1 MVPNKEGRALIQIQL
16 NKNHNETFLYK
27 ALYVEIKD
35 LILSRKI
42 QKHEKLPSKRQLA
55 TQLKTSVNTVTA
67 TYEQLIAEGYIY
79 AIERSGYYVEDIP
92 KLLREAK
99 INPEWSEILAEPKR
113 HVQFKYSLSHMDTN
127 IALFPYS
134 EWRKSEQYAFKNHK
148 WELSRIMERQGLL
161 TVRKTIAKLIKKYR
175 DVICEPEQIVL
186 GVGTQPLIEQLLNIL
201 KDIDPISLGVE
212 DPGYTRLYSQLEH
225 LGIDLNP
232 IKLDEKGISIEELKK
247 TDSNIVFV
255 TPSHQFPTG
264 IIMPVSRRT
273 ELLNWAAKGFNRY
286 IIEDD
291 YDSEFKYK
299 TDHIPSLHNLD
310 RNESVV
316 YIGSFSKSLLPSLRI
331 SYMVLPKNLVI
342 PYRNK
347 YGHLIPENNTLSLL
361 TLKYFIESGSYD
373 RHIKRMTNYYDD
385 IRNGLISGIKKAFKS
400 KVHIYDTLAGL
411 HFIAR
416 FTTKKSYEDIEKDAK
431 KNEIELYTIRRF
443 MINPLKKE
451 NNITIIV
458 GFGTVKKENIK
469 KIVQLLYQ
477 TTMMHK
483 ET

>member
-1 MVPNKEGRALIQIQL
+1 MINIQL

-27 ALYVEIKD
+27 ALYNEIKD
-35 LILSRKI
+35 LILSQKI

-79 AIERSGYYVEDIP
+79 AIERSGYFVEDIP

-99 INPEWSEILAEPKR
+99 INPEWNEILAEPKN
-113 HVQFKYSLSHMDTN
+113 HVQYKYSLSHMDTN
-127 IALFPYS
+127 IELFPYN
-134 EWRKSEQYAFKNHK
+134 EWRKNEQYAFKNHK

-161 TVRKTIAKLIKKYR
+161 TVRRTIAQLISKYR
-175 DVICEPEQIVL
+175 DVTCEPEQIVL
-186 GVGTQPLIEQLLNIL
+186 GVGTQSLVEQLLNIL

-212 DPGYTRLYSQLEH
+212 DPGYTRLYNQLDH
-225 LGIDLNP
+225 LGIELNP
-232 IKLDEKGISIEELKK
+232 ITLDEKGISIEDLNK
-247 TDSNIVFV
+247 TESNIVFV

-310 RNESVV
+310 RNDTVV

-342 PYRNK
+342 PYRKK

-361 TLKYFIESGSYD
+361 TLKYFIESGNYD
-373 RHIKRMTNYYDD
+373 RHIRRMTNYYDD
-385 IRNGLISGIKKAFKS
+385 IRSELISEIKKAFKS
-400 KVHIYDTLAGL
+400 NVHMYDTLAGL
-411 HFIAR
+411 HFTAR
-416 FTTKKSYEDIEKDAK
+416 FTTEKSYEDIEKDAK
-431 KNEIELYTIRRF
+431 LNEIELYTIRRF
-443 MINPLKKE
+443 MINTFKQE
-451 NNITIIV
+451 RDITIIV

-469 KIVQLLYQ
+469 RIVQLLYK
-477 TTMMHK
+477 TMMNLN
-483 ET
+483 